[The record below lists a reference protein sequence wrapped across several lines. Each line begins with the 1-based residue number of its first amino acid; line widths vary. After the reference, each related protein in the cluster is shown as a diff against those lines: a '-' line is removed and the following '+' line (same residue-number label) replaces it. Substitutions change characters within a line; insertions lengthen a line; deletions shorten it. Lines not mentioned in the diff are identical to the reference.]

1 VSTAPTTRHARRA
14 VRVGVA
20 AVPAVSVL
28 SVLSAPPA
36 LAATPTTWGEPA
48 PMSPL
53 EALLIYGGIPLGL
66 MAVITVLV
74 MAPSLVR
81 GDRQQRGVASWT
93 EPQWFGGPGDAVP
106 ADRRTAPAEVT
117 TGEDEPAQA
126 GGASARW

>member
-1 VSTAPTTRHARRA
+1 VSTASTTRRVAR
-14 VRVGVA
+14 VTVA
-20 AVPAVSVL
+20 AVPPGAL
-28 SVLSAPPA
+28 LLAQPA
-36 LAATPTTWGEPA
+36 SAATPTSWGDPA
-48 PMSPL
+48 PMSTL

-66 MAVITVLV
+66 MAVITMLV
-74 MAPSLVR
+74 MAPSIVR

-117 TGEDEPAQA
+117 TGEDEREQA